1 MRFLVI
7 SDIHMRD
14 KVKTWANRLVEEHGA
29 DGVIVLGDIT
39 HFGPPQ
45 WASEFLSGLRVRCM
59 PCLGTATRPLR

>member
-45 WASEFLSGLRVRCM
+45 WAV
-59 PCLGTATRPLR
+59 